1 MASASAP
8 PAAPAR
14 PPAPSSSGASRKD
27 RFVAHVL
34 AGYKLEGVSV
44 GGQETCLV
52 FPQLKLAFDAGRCPQ
67 RCVYADTMCVTHTHM
82 DHVGG
87 AGFYVATRQ
96 LISLPPPT
104 LVLPAERVRA
114 FEAFMDAMREL
125 DDAAAREPHTRAPRA
140 PPEWC
145 AEHRIGKTLV
155 VRAFRTTHPVPS
167 QGYVAY
173 SRKEKLLDEFR
184 HLGGAE
190 IGERRRRGERV
201 TRTVEVPEVAFTGDT
216 AADWIDRA
224 ADGSDAV
231 AADAL
236 RAKLLICEC
245 TFVDDR
251 CTPEDARAYGHTH
264 VDELVERAAA
274 FENESILLIHF
285 SARYKA
291 DEIDAALAERL
302 PPGLRERVTPLLV
315 GFG

>member
-1 MASASAP
+1 MASVAER
-8 PAAPAR
+8 APA
-14 PPAPSSSGASRKD
+14 KE
-27 RFVAHVL
+27 RFVVHTL
-34 AGYKLEGVSV
+34 SGYKIEGVSV
-44 GGQETCLV
+44 GGQETCVIL
-52 FPQLKLAFDAGRCPQ
+52 PQLKVAFDSGRCPQ
-67 RCVYADTMCVTHTHM
+67 RCVYADTLCLSHTHM
-82 DHVGG
+82 DHAGG
-87 AGFYVATRQ
+87 AGFYIATRA
-96 LISLPPPT
+96 LVSLPPPT
-104 LVLPAERVRA
+104 ILLPASRADAFETFIASLRALDGSDLPHVPVPVAPGGEHRVSKRHLIRA
-114 FEAFMDAMREL
+114 FS
-125 DDAAAREPHTRAPRA
+125 
-140 PPEWC
+140 
-145 AEHRIGKTLV
+145 
-155 VRAFRTTHPVPS
+155 TTHPVPS
-167 QGYVAY
+167 QGYVVY
-173 SRKEKLLDEFR
+173 STKEKLLPE
-184 HLGGAE
+184 HAGKHGSE
-190 IGERRRRGERV
+190 IKALREAGTRV
-201 TRTVEVPEVAFTGDT
+201 TATVEVPEVAFTGDT

>member
-1 MASASAP
+1 MVHTLS
-8 PAAPAR
+8 
-14 PPAPSSSGASRKD
+14 
-27 RFVAHVL
+27 
-34 AGYKLEGVSV
+34 GYKIEGVSV
-44 GGQETCLV
+44 GGQETCVIL
-52 FPQLKLAFDAGRCPQ
+52 PQLKVAFDSGRCPQ
-67 RCVYADTMCVTHTHM
+67 RCVYADTLCLSHTHM
-82 DHVGG
+82 DHAGG
-87 AGFYVATRQ
+87 AGFYIATRA
-96 LISLPPPT
+96 LVSLPPPT
-104 LVLPAERVRA
+104 ILLPASRGRLRDLHRLPPRARRLGPSPRPGPRCAGGRTPRLQATPHPRLLHNPPGPVPGLRRVQHERKTPPR
-114 FEAFMDAMREL
+114 
-125 DDAAAREPHTRAPRA
+125 TRGQTRLGDQGAPRGWDA
-140 PPEWC
+140 RYR
-145 AEHRIGKTLV
+145 HR
-155 VRAFRTTHPVPS
+155 
-167 QGYVAY
+167 
-173 SRKEKLLDEFR
+173 
-184 HLGGAE
+184 
-190 IGERRRRGERV
+190 
-201 TRTVEVPEVAFTGDT
+201 EVPEVAFTGDT

-264 VDELVERAAA
+264 VDELIERAAA